1 VDYPERQL
9 DYQRLKTAGIRPTR
23 ARLSVIACLRAQPQA
38 LNHRHV
44 AEFLAE
50 DIDRVTIYR
59 TLHLLEK
66 KNIVHR
72 VIDRSGT
79 AHYALCSD
87 KQCSD
92 GSHNHQHVHFTCNS
106 CSEIYCVEMYGN
118 SVLQIDPDF
127 QTELVDIRCTGICP
141 SCGDENAQ

>member
-66 KNIVHR
+66 KISFIASSIAAEQPTMHSALTNNARMEATIISTCISPVTPAR
-72 VIDRSGT
+72 KFTVSKCMEIAFCRST
-79 AHYALCSD
+79 RIF
-87 KQCSD
+87 KP
-92 GSHNHQHVHFTCNS
+92 N
-106 CSEIYCVEMYGN
+106 
-118 SVLQIDPDF
+118 
-127 QTELVDIRCTGICP
+127 
-141 SCGDENAQ
+141 